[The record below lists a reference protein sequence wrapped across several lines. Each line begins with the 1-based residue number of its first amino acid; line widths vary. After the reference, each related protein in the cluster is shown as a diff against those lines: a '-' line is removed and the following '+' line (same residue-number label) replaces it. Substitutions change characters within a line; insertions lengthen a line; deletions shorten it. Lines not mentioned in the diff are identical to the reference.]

1 MIEYEYITEGDHY
14 EMKRTFRRTLLL
26 AAALSVINLAVFFL
40 WYAVFRA
47 GAGSLDAD
55 FGYIEYTIKFT
66 DTLIVTVIPA
76 LAMAGLSATEDS
88 GRTLRPLFRALPVLL
103 SSAFYRIPREYIVF
117 VYDRYPSAE
126 AIIISLLEYLAFAAV
141 EFVLVGT
148 VYILTKRIR
157 LPRYESTEDYC
168 AACTERISLTDF
180 GSVTGA
186 FIGVTVLI
194 FFALQFVSELVDT
207 ITFFSQYFAN
217 YTVSEVIYIA
227 ACYVIIILCS
237 ALSYVLAVLWHNWLA
252 KFPAVHENKASEA
265 GIKSNGA
272 ADN

>member
-1 MIEYEYITEGDHY
+1 MRRSF
-14 EMKRTFRRTLLL
+14 KRTLLL
-26 AAALSVINLAVFFL
+26 SAALSVINLAIFYL
-40 WYAVFRA
+40 WYTVFRA
-47 GAGSLDAD
+47 GAGSLNAN

-76 LAMAGLSATEDS
+76 LAIAGLAATEDS
-88 GRTLRPLFRALPVLL
+88 GRTFRPLFRALPVLL

-117 VYDRYPSAE
+117 VYERYPSVE

-141 EFVLVGT
+141 EFVLIGT

-157 LPRYESTEDYC
+157 LPRYDSTEDYC
-168 AACTERISLTDF
+168 AECTARMGFTDF
-180 GSVTGA
+180 GTVTGA

-207 ITFFSQYFAN
+207 INFFSQYFAN

-227 ACYVIIILCS
+227 ACYLIIILCS
-237 ALSYVLAVLWHNWLA
+237 VLAYVLAVLWHNYLV
-252 KFPAVHENKASEA
+252 KFSGAPENKSGDAEK
-265 GIKSNGA
+265 KSDSI
-272 ADN
+272 ADS